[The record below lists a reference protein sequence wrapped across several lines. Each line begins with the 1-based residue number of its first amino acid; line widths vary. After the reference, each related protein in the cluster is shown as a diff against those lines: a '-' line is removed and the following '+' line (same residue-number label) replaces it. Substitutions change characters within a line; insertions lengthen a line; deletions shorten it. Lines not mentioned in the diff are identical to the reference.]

1 MIIEIGTSDFRTQA
15 GQVDGVFIEPVKYYF
30 DRMVEAATDTIN
42 EEMESV
48 LSAIGGTATPTIA
61 HFENVAIS
69 DYEGEDEVYSVA
81 SWVMSDY
88 NLPQWVRGC
97 SSIHEPHPSAMAAMK
112 EKNVPTHSDIGQ
124 FYFKRETVQVVRIKS
139 IIDKYN
145 ITSLDLLKIDT
156 EGHDCIILN
165 DYLNTVEILPKVIQ
179 FESNELSDPK
189 EVQKVVERLKPL
201 GYDCKQVKFDMVC
214 KRN

>member
-48 LSAIGGTATPTIA
+48 LSAIGGTGTPTIA

-69 DYEGEDEVYSVA
+69 DYEGEVCVYYV
-81 SWVMSDY
+81 DGEKITQFG
-88 NLPQWVRGC
+88 LPNWLRGC
-97 SSIHEPHPSAMAAMK
+97 NSIDEPHPSVITTLQKQGLDPMHH
-112 EKNVPTHSDIGQ
+112 VS
-124 FYFKRETVQVVRIKS
+124 FETVKVVRIKS

-179 FESNELSDPK
+179 FEANALSDDW
-189 EVQKVVERLKPL
+189 EVHKVVERLKPL
-201 GYDCKQVKFDMVC
+201 GYVCHKVKFDMVC

>member
-1 MIIEIGTSDFRTQA
+1 MTIEIGTSDFRTQA

-30 DRMVEAATDTIN
+30 DRLKQLTQERSRALTRRDELAED
-42 EEMESV
+42 
-48 LSAIGGTATPTIA
+48 PTT

-69 DYEGEDEVYSVA
+69 DYEGEVDMVFMDDEQIAAQS
-81 SWVMSDY
+81 
-88 NLPQWVRGC
+88 LPQWVRGC
-97 SSIHEPHPSAMAAMK
+97 NTMNEIHPS
-112 EKNVPTHSDIGQ
+112 V
-124 FYFKRETVQVVRIKS
+124 KRVMQERGEDGAFFTKQKVKVVRIKS

-156 EGHDCIILN
+156 EGHDCVILN

-189 EVQKVVERLKPL
+189 EVANVVARLKPL
-201 GYDCKQVKFDMVC
+201 GYDCKQVNFDMVC
-214 KRN
+214 SL